1 MLIICKNP
9 ELQNIIKKIIERSG
23 EIIEPDH
30 CTSIEEA
37 RNRIFQEDYRL
48 IISGFTIPEIGGPG
62 FIKEFQDSGK
72 DAPFIFLT
80 ELEKRE
86 TDTDVTQADPDY
98 IFINDKNPA
107 ETVEKLEKIIPEI
120 LMHRK
125 KNPDKNLNEARY
137 KSLVESMDD
146 SIYMVDGEC
155 RYLFMN
161 KKHLE
166 RIGRSAEL
174 FKARSYNDFHTDEE
188 TGNFSGNV
196 RRLFSTG
203 EKIEE
208 KYEKNGK
215 KYLRTFTPVRDINDE
230 RIIAA
235 SITSSEICDDADI
248 SEKDISSYIVDG
260 DGRYLSINR
269 HHMEVLGISC
279 EDLFIGRNYEEFHPE
294 GKTEKFSS
302 MIGEVFNTGETL
314 RDEYE
319 SGKSHFTR
327 RFCPVKDILT
337 GEVVAV
343 TIVSTNITEQKL
355 TEKSLIEANKKLNLL
370 NSITRHDI
378 LNQMTI
384 LLGYLDLSATG
395 CQDETLKVYLEKER
409 KAADT
414 IYHQILFTRD
424 YQDVGVNTPAW
435 QDVSALIADTSKM
448 LRHGDIEIENR
459 CGDLK
464 IFADPLLE
472 KVFYNLTDNSIR
484 HGGSISKITFC
495 FEKIPHGIKLICED
509 DGRGIPDEDKERI
522 FRQGFGKNTGLGLFL
537 IREILSIT
545 GLEIHETGCYG
556 EGAKFEITIPDMMYS
571 ECRTRHRNPDL

>member
-1 MLIICKNP
+1 MKNLLIICKNP
-9 ELQNIIKKIIERSG
+9 ELQNIIKKIIERAR
-23 EIIEPDH
+23 ENIEPEY

-37 RNRIFQEDYRL
+37 KRRIFQEDYRL

-62 FIKEFQDSGK
+62 FIEELHSSGK
-72 DAPFIFLT
+72 NTPFIFLT

-86 TDTDVTQADPDY
+86 ANVDRTHADPDF

-107 ETVEKLEKIIPEI
+107 ETVEKLEKIISEI
-120 LMHRK
+120 LIHK
-125 KNPDKNLNEARY
+125 EKNPEKHLNEARY

-146 SIYMVDGEC
+146 SIYMVDRQC

-174 FKARSYNDFHTDEE
+174 FKARSYSDFHTEAE
-188 TGNFSGNV
+188 AGNFSENI

-208 KYEKNGK
+208 KYEKNGI

-248 SEKDISSYIVDG
+248 SEMDISSYIVDG
-260 DGRYLSINR
+260 DCRYLSINR
-269 HHMEVLGISC
+269 HHMKILGINC

-294 GKTEKFSS
+294 GKNEKFSS
-302 MIGEVFNTGETL
+302 MVEGVFKTGETL

-319 SGKSHFTR
+319 SGKWHFTR

-378 LNQMTI
+378 LNQMTV
-384 LLGYLDLSATG
+384 LLGYLDLSVTG
-395 CQDETLKVYLEKER
+395 CQDETQKNYLEKEK

-424 YQDVGVNTPAW
+424 YQDIGVNTPAW
-435 QDVSALIADTSKM
+435 QDVSALIDRTSTM
-448 LRHGDIEIENR
+448 LRHDGIEIENR

-472 KVFYNLTDNSIR
+472 KVFYNLTDNAVR
-484 HGGSISKITFC
+484 HGGSISNITFC

-509 DGRGIPDEDKERI
+509 NGRGIPDEDKERI

-545 GLEIHETGCYG
+545 GLEIHETGCYE
-556 EGAKFEITIPDMMYS
+556 EGAKFEITIPDMMYL
-571 ECRTRHRNPDL
+571 EC